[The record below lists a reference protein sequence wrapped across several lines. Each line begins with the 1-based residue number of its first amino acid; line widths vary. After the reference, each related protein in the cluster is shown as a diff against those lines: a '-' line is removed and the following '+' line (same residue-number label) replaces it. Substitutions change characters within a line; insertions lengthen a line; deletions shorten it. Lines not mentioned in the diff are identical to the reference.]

1 MKTLRR
7 MLIFLMIL
15 VLPAGALCET
25 ITFQDFSADSEAEY
39 INLEG
44 MWKVNRWSDFY
55 AFLEKFPNLK
65 KVDMFD
71 ILVYNKDMFDILV
84 YNNKADEIHERF
96 PNIEFG
102 MTMRFG
108 EHTLRTDD
116 TAFSTLHGYYPEWHS
131 CAQMHIVKYCKNLY
145 ALDLG
150 HNEFDDLSFL
160 YDMPQLRVL
169 IIAAGNAK
177 DITPIG
183 SLKHLEYLEIFNNS
197 IEDISCLKDM
207 PYLMDLNIVQ
217 NLIDDISPLKELKS
231 LKRLWIFT
239 HSRRSPGPESEETLA
254 ELQKALPNCYIDG
267 VSTSTAG
274 GWREHPHY
282 DVIYRMF
289 RSRVY
294 EPFADSPPENIPEGF
309 APHPRAE
316 EATETPAATE
326 TAAETPSS
334 APATGA
340 PDPATEKPQ
349 SVQPTETPTPAQTT
363 SSPAPLK

>member
-1 MKTLRR
+1 
-7 MLIFLMIL
+7 
-15 VLPAGALCET
+15 
-25 ITFQDFSADSEAEY
+25 
-39 INLEG
+39 
-44 MWKVNRWSDFY
+44 
-55 AFLEKFPNLK
+55 
-65 KVDMFD
+65 
-71 ILVYNKDMFDILV
+71 
-84 YNNKADEIHERF
+84 
-96 PNIEFG
+96 
-102 MTMRFG
+102 
-108 EHTLRTDD
+108 
-116 TAFSTLHGYYPEWHS
+116 
-131 CAQMHIVKYCKNLY
+131 
-145 ALDLG
+145 
-150 HNEFDDLSFL
+150 
-160 YDMPQLRVL
+160 MPQLRVL

-183 SLKHLEYLEIFNNS
+183 SLKHLEYLELFNNS

-309 APHPRAE
+309 APRAE

>member
-1 MKTLRR
+1 MKKLRR
-7 MLIFLMIL
+7 LLIFLM
-15 VLPAGALCET
+15 VLMIPAGALGET

-71 ILVYNKDMFDILV
+71 ILVYN
-84 YNNKADEIHERF
+84 NKADEIHERF

-116 TAFSTLHGYYPEWHS
+116 TAFSTTIIGNRFLIQVGDR
-131 CAQMHIVKYCKNLY
+131 HILQQAVIRRLWTLVADHRLNC
-145 ALDLG
+145 
-150 HNEFDDLSFL
+150 FL
-160 YDMPQLRVL
+160 RTMVVPLAVAP
-169 IIAAGNAK
+169 IGSAK

-183 SLKHLEYLEIFNNS
+183 SLKHLEYLELFNNS

-294 EPFADSPPENIPEGF
+294 EPFADSPLENIPEGF
-309 APHPRAE
+309 APRAE

-326 TAAETPSS
+326 TAAGTPSS

-349 SVQPTETPTPAQTT
+349 SVQTTETPTPAQTT
-363 SSPAPLK
+363 SSPVPLK

>member
-1 MKTLRR
+1 MKKLRR
-7 MLIFLMIL
+7 LLIFLM
-15 VLPAGALCET
+15 VLMIPAGALGET
-25 ITFQDFSADSEAEY
+25 ITFQDFSADSGAEY

-65 KVDMFD
+65 KV
-71 ILVYNKDMFDILV
+71 DMFDILV

-309 APHPRAE
+309 APRAE
-316 EATETPAATE
+316 EATETQAATE

>member
-1 MKTLRR
+1 
-7 MLIFLMIL
+7 
-15 VLPAGALCET
+15 
-25 ITFQDFSADSEAEY
+25 
-39 INLEG
+39 
-44 MWKVNRWSDFY
+44 
-55 AFLEKFPNLK
+55 
-65 KVDMFD
+65 
-71 ILVYNKDMFDILV
+71 
-84 YNNKADEIHERF
+84 
-96 PNIEFG
+96 
-102 MTMRFG
+102 
-108 EHTLRTDD
+108 
-116 TAFSTLHGYYPEWHS
+116 
-131 CAQMHIVKYCKNLY
+131 MHIVKYCKNLY

-217 NLIDDISPLKELKS
+217 NLIDDISPVKELKS

-309 APHPRAE
+309 APRAE

-326 TAAETPSS
+326 TAAETPYSHQRR
-334 APATGA
+334 T
-340 PDPATEKPQ
+340 PDPRRRNRAKLATATL
-349 SVQPTETPTPAQTT
+349 PTLP
-363 SSPAPLK
+363 SGGV